1 MTSVTTTTGTTAAG
15 DIRALADELHAFRLA
30 EDPIAA
36 SAMGL
41 RGFDAG
47 VPDVSAAADAR
58 RRAVYSDL
66 LDRTRTVA
74 PAAADAA
81 DAITAACVLATVE
94 AALAE
99 IDAGA
104 VEFTVSAAMGEGPA
118 VALGLASRT
127 KLSDEASARDWLS
140 RVGGLTGYLDTVA
153 ERLRTGAAAG
163 RTPVHTLVVTAVAQ
177 LDHLLAAGA
186 PGPFLDPFAAV
197 APAGTGGDD
206 GAGAPGW
213 VAELSAAV
221 ATEVDARLW
230 PALGRY
236 RDLLRDELL
245 PVARPD
251 DACGLLNLDGGPAAY
266 RALVRRHTTLPLSPE
281 EIHQQGL
288 ADIEENHR
296 RMLVIGGPQYGVDT
310 VAGVLDALRRAGATP
325 DPATAM
331 VKARAA
337 VRLAEAAAP
346 AWFAPPA
353 APPCAVEPM
362 AELLALAGMPPHYTP
377 PSEDGT
383 RVGTYWFNADRPGLG
398 TGPEVESVTYH
409 ESVPGH
415 HLQLVRMLSLTHI
428 PALQRQTVVT
438 AHCEGWGLY
447 AEVLAQE
454 MASTRTTRPCWG
466 CWRRTPSAPAG
477 SSWTRGST
485 PSAGPASRRS
495 PSSPTRCP
503 CPATPSRPRSTGTS
517 ACPGRRW
524 RTRPASGR
532 SSACGRQPS
541 RSWATAST
549 SAASTPRSWTPGASR
564 CRRSRGPSRPGWSR
578 FPRSRRRT
586 VGRSDGQ
593 TVGRSRRV
601 TGRCGPRGPRRPV
614 TGPGDPVF
622 GGPVPVSRL
631 RTAAGPSHPS

>member
-1 MTSVTTTTGTTAAG
+1 MTTTTTDDVRT
-15 DIRALADELHAFRLA
+15 LADELHAFRLA
-30 EDPIAA
+30 EDPITA
-36 SAMGL
+36 SSMGL

-58 RRAVYSDL
+58 RRAVYADL
-66 LDRTRTVA
+66 LDRTRALAGTSGTTD
-74 PAAADAA
+74 PDASGPTTPA
-81 DAITAACVLATVE
+81 DAITAACVLATIE
-94 AALAE
+94 AGLAE
-99 IDAGA
+99 IDAA
-104 VEFTVSAAMGEGPA
+104 TVDFTVSAAMGEGPA

-127 KLSDEASARDWLS
+127 KLSDESSAQDWLS
-140 RVGGLTGYLDTVA
+140 RVSGLTGYLDAVA
-153 ERLRTGAAAG
+153 ARLRTGAAGG
-163 RTPVHTLVVTAVAQ
+163 RTPVRTLVVTAVDQ
-177 LDHLLAAGA
+177 LDRLLAAGA

-197 APAGTGGDD
+197 APDGDGTVPPP
-206 GAGAPGW
+206 AW

-221 ATEVDARLW
+221 AAEVDTHLW

-266 RALVRRHTTLPLSPE
+266 RALVRVHTTLPLSPE

-296 RMLVIGGPQYGVDT
+296 RMLAIGGPLYGADT

-325 DPATAM
+325 DPAAAM

-415 HLQLVRMLSLTHI
+415 HLQLVRMLGLTHI

-454 MASTRTTRPCWG
+454 MGLYPDDEAVLGMLATDTFR
-466 CWRRTPSAPAG
+466 AG
-477 SSWTRGST
+477 RLVVD
-485 PSAGPASRRS
+485 
-495 PSSPTRCP
+495 
-503 CPATPSRPRSTGTS
+503 TGIH
-517 ACPGRRW
+517 AL
-524 RTRPASGR
+524 
-532 SSACGRQPS
+532 
-541 RSWATAST
+541 
-549 SAASTPRSWTPGASR
+549 
-564 CRRSRGPSRPGWSR
+564 GWSR
-578 FPRSRRRT
+578 EQAIDFFADAVPLPRDALTAEIDRYIG
-586 VGRSDGQ
+586 VPGQ
-593 TVGRSRRV
+593 ALAYK
-601 TGRCGPRGPRRPV
+601 TGQREIL
-614 TGPGDPVF
+614 
-622 GGPVPVSRL
+622 RL
-631 RTAAGPSHPS
+631 RADAERTLGDRFDIRGFHAAVLDSGSVPLPALARAVQAWVESVPA